1 MAESTQ
7 IEIEVEYITHSKEQS
22 VFINLSS
29 NKKLRSGLNE
39 PVKMKSSD
47 GRHWSLTIDLPKS
60 KVGEIDFG
68 FTVRSKHEFV
78 DEEKGHGQYSH
89 HLPFHNTPH
98 ISVKALWHSDMG
110 KNYYYSSAFADTINP
125 FTPDPSSINLIEDAD
140 LVLSFTDFQ
149 PQKGSRLVLCGN
161 TPETGNWD
169 PQKGVPGIQ
178 ICTATWAFPLSY
190 SSIPKDG
197 LKYKFT
203 IINAEGDAVWEAGD
217 NHTLLPPTDQS
228 GKTII
233 DVVTPVLPIDLMKTA
248 GVVVPLFSLRTESD
262 WGIGDFNSLTKL
274 IDWAAEAGL
283 HAIQLLPV
291 NDTTREGNWH
301 DSYPYNPISTFAL
314 HPIYMDFAAMPPVKS
329 KTVTRL
335 LEQRRGVVNSLPLID
350 YDEVFDLKEKYLHTW
365 YHENK
370 HDILRSTRYKI
381 FKRDNSKWL
390 VPYSFFRYLL
400 KQYGTAN
407 FRHWPRFREYNGVE
421 LQRWAIANNK
431 IDDIEFYSVVQYMLD
446 KQFRQVHEYAKEKG
460 IILKGD
466 IPIGVSRDS
475 VSAWVLPKYLNSDQ
489 QAGAPPDMFSS
500 KGQNWG
506 FPTYNWKNILDDGAI
521 WWQERLQH
529 MANYFDAY
537 RIDHVLGFFR
547 IWEIPIQH
555 IYGTLGHFNPALP
568 LSESELKIMGFTDN
582 PATYTRPRFT
592 EGELKLHF
600 GELLPV
606 AKEYFFQFESDNHWT
621 FQPRYAS
628 SQRAIDAK
636 LREMGFSGDQRELF
650 LSAYTNTL
658 FIPSEEEANKYHL
671 NILGPETREYKH
683 LSPHDATAYSRI
695 YQYFFYER
703 HNKYWADRAYER
715 LPKLTCATRM
725 LTCAEDL
732 GMIPACVPPVLKDLN
747 ILTLEIQTMPKQ
759 PNRQFSDL
767 NENPLYSVD
776 TISTHDMPPLRLWW
790 KQNPEAAAAF
800 VRDVLGKDSN
810 TNANGTTLSAQN
822 EIKNTQDADRQAQTT
837 ETEAQ
842 SANIDRA
849 EANQGSQKANTDR
862 QDVSNEPQRASI
874 DTSGN
879 AQKPQREDEDGV
891 LSPEM
896 AYRILAL
903 HMQSSSLLS
912 IISLQDWLSISP
924 TLRSD
929 NLEAEQINHPEIPHH
944 YWRWRMPC
952 TIEQMASDPH
962 FTSDVHKL
970 ASLRVSK

>member
-1 MAESTQ
+1 MTEYTL

-29 NKKLRSGLNE
+29 NKKLRSDLNE
-39 PVKMKSSD
+39 PIKMKSTD
-47 GRHWSLTIDLPKS
+47 GRHWTQTIELPTS
-60 KVGEIDFG
+60 KVDEIDYG
-68 FTVRSKHEFV
+68 FTVKSKHEFV

-89 HLPFHNTPH
+89 HLPFHNAPH
-98 ISVKALWHSDMG
+98 ITVKALWHSDKG
-110 KNYYYSSAFADTINP
+110 KNYFYSSAFADTINP
-125 FTPDPSSINLIEDAD
+125 FTPSPASIRMVEDAD
-140 LVLSFTDFQ
+140 IVLSFTDFQ
-149 PQKGSRLVLCGN
+149 PQKGARLVLCGN
-161 TPETGNWD
+161 TPETGNWN
-169 PQKGVPGIQ
+169 PLEGIPAVEM
-178 ICTATWAFPLSY
+178 CTATWAFPLTYKSL
-190 SSIPKDG
+190 PKDG
-197 LKYKFT
+197 LKYKFV
-203 IINAEGDAVWEAGD
+203 IINADGQTVWEIGD

-228 GKTII
+228 GKTVI
-233 DVVTPVLPIDLMKTA
+233 DVVTPTLPIDMMKTA
-248 GVVVPLFSLRTESD
+248 GVVVPLFSLRSDSD
-262 WGIGDFNSLTKL
+262 WGIGDFGSLTKL
-274 IDWAAEAGL
+274 VDWAAEAGL

-314 HPIYMDFAAMPPVKS
+314 HPIYMDFNAMPSIKS
-329 KTVTRL
+329 KTTIRL
-335 LEQRRGVVNSLPLID
+335 LEQRRATVNTLPLID
-350 YDEVFDLKEKYLHTW
+350 YDEVFDLKETYLHTW
-365 YHENK
+365 FHENK

-381 FKRDNSKWL
+381 FKRDNAKWL

-431 IDDIEFYSVVQYMLD
+431 IDDIEFYSVIQYMLD
-446 KQFRQVHEYAKEKG
+446 KQFRQVHEYAREKG

-506 FPTYNWKNILDDGAI
+506 FPTYNWDNILNDGAI

-529 MANYFDAY
+529 MAHYFDAY

-568 LSESELKIMGFTDN
+568 LSESELKIMGFTAT
-582 PATYTRPRFT
+582 PAPYARPRFT

-606 AKEYFFQFESDNHWT
+606 AKEYFFQFEADAHWT
-621 FQPRYAS
+621 IQPRYAA
-628 SQRAIDAK
+628 SQRLMDAK

-650 LSAYTNTL
+650 LSAYTNIL
-658 FIPSEEEANKYHL
+658 FIPSAEDATKYHI
-671 NILGPETREYKH
+671 NILGTQTRAYKH
-683 LSPHDATAYSRI
+683 LSPHDATAYDRI

-703 HNKYWADRAYER
+703 HNKFWADQAYKR

-732 GMIPACVPPVLKDLN
+732 GMIPSCVPPVLKDLN

-767 NENPLYSVD
+767 SQNPLYSVD

-800 VRDVLGKDSN
+800 VRDVLGEN
-810 TNANGTTLSAQN
+810 PENNANSIAN
-822 EIKNTQDADRQAQTT
+822 AT
-837 ETEAQ
+837 ES
-842 SANIDRA
+842 SANT
-849 EANQGSQKANTDR
+849 TDSLAYTT
-862 QDVSNEPQRASI
+862 DSHEEYN
-874 DTSGN
+874 
-879 AQKPQREDEDGV
+879 V
-891 LSPEM
+891 LSTDM
-896 AYRILAL
+896 AARIIAL
-903 HMQSSSLLS
+903 HMRSASLLS
-912 IISLQDWLSISP
+912 IISLQDWLAISP

-952 TIEQMASDPH
+952 TIEQMASDPN
-962 FTSDVHKL
+962 FTPDVNKL
-970 ASLRVSK
+970 AALRSSK